1 MPRSKKGRIRTVGI
15 VVRPD
20 DAAVAARARRLAKW
34 LAGRKVKVL
43 AQDEWAGRND
53 DVSVRSRKEMMAQA
67 DFVIVLGGDGSLI
80 GTARLSG
87 RGSAPVIGINLG
99 ELGFLTE
106 SDHGNLHRALEKV
119 LDGNYELQD
128 RTMIGVSVLR
138 GKSKKRVVASQALN
152 DAVVTRGTFSRPLR
166 LSATVD
172 GDELASYIGDGLIV
186 ATPTGSTAYS
196 LSAGGPVVEPT
207 VSAILVT
214 PISAHT
220 LTSRP
225 AVLSDKRVVAVHI
238 EPTCDDAVLTLDGQE
253 WFELQGG
260 DVVEIKK
267 ASNRATIVT
276 TKPNGFFD
284 ALHEKLHWN
293 ARGR

>member
-1 MPRSKKGRIRTVGI
+1 MAPPKKGRVRTVGI

-20 DAAVAARARRLAKW
+20 DVAAASRARLLAKW
-34 LAGRKVKVL
+34 LAGRKVTVL
-43 AQDEWAGRND
+43 AQDDWVPPKSALP
-53 DVSVRSRKEMMAQA
+53 VSSRKEMMANA
-67 DFVIVLGGDGSLI
+67 DLVVVLGGDGSLL

-106 SDHGNLHRALEKV
+106 SDHGDLHRSLAKV
-119 LDGNYELQD
+119 LEGRYELQH
-128 RTMIGVSVLR
+128 RSMLKVSVLR
-138 GKSKKRVVASQALN
+138 GKKRVVASQALN

-166 LSATVD
+166 LRARVD
-172 GDELASYIGDGLIV
+172 GEELAGYIGDGLIV

-207 VSAILVT
+207 MSAILVT

-225 AVLSDKRVVAVHI
+225 VVLPDRSVVTI
-238 EPTCDDAVLTLDGQE
+238 EIEADCDDAVLTLDGQE
-253 WFELQGG
+253 WFELEGS
-260 DVVEIKK
+260 DRVELTR
-267 ASNRATIVT
+267 SPNRAAIVT
-276 TKPNGFFD
+276 TKDSGFF
-284 ALHEKLHWN
+284 AVLHEKLHWG